1 MANTNFTETFAPF
14 EEFVSVE
21 EFTNRKEELKF
32 LWSLADKAT
41 RRTASSYCIIARK
54 GMGKTSL
61 MLEFYR
67 QLFTRQKKV
76 VPFYVS
82 FAEYKDK
89 PGRVQL
95 SLKQFI
101 SILFTNFA
109 FQYGAFTSGKFATP
123 PTIPPLAAARREF
136 FASLGDALLEKEF
149 LGHLQAL
156 ETNDIHN
163 AFHHAIDFAKTMTS
177 RRGETGIVL
186 IDEFQVLTEV
196 YDEGLEQFVDITAAF
211 QKAAEARWC
220 PMVVSGS
227 AVSLVV
233 ETVMGGLLARR
244 FGPYYLHPFDQ
255 QHSLEYAYKLSRK
268 EQIELTEQA
277 AAEIHR
283 LTGGNPYYISCF
295 FNSLGLKGKNLSTLE
310 KVEELYTFETTN
322 PAGKIRQFWDTHF
335 IQFADKINGDKI
347 GLLALHRLAIAKK
360 EVRIDEVA
368 AELGVAP
375 EQARRVLKNL
385 EAADL
390 IERQT
395 GPLYPIYHRIT
406 DPILAAYVEREYQM
420 VVAGQSLEAF
430 VQAQFQNLRQRAGRA
445 AQLLGEAA
453 ELYTRHLLLSF
464 ADQEVDAAAAFN
476 LELGALRLP
485 KFNKVEHRTGLVIE
499 GEMVEFDLLAEGEE
513 TWLVEVKYRKTPVKL
528 KEVEKFL
535 EKLSKMEGWSRLAG
549 PLSEGKRLWFFSRSG
564 FESEASAR
572 LRELNILHSD
582 ILGFNALCRAVQIGE
597 VPVG

>member
-1 MANTNFTETFAPF
+1 MTIESLDTTFAPF
-14 EEFVSVE
+14 EELLSPE
-21 EFTNRKEELKF
+21 EFTNRKEELEF

-41 RRTASSYCIIARK
+41 RRAASSYCIIARK
-54 GMGKTSL
+54 GMGKTAL

-67 QLFTRQKKV
+67 QLFTQQKKV
-76 VPFYVS
+76 VPFFVS

-101 SILFTNFA
+101 SILFVNFA
-109 FQYGAFTSGKFATP
+109 FQYGAFKSGKFSTP
-123 PTIPPLAAARREF
+123 PTLPQLTADRKEF
-136 FASLGDALLEKEF
+136 FASLDDALLEKEF

-177 RRGETGIVL
+177 RRGEAGMVM

-244 FGPYYLHPFDQ
+244 FGPYYLDPFAP
-255 QHSLEYAYKLSRK
+255 QHGLEYAYKLGRK
-268 EQIELTEQA
+268 QRVKLSEEA

-283 LTGGNPYYISCF
+283 LTGGNPYYIWCF
-295 FNSLGLKGKNLSTLE
+295 FNSLGLQDMDLSTRDKVQALYFFETIELKGK
-310 KVEELYTFETTN
+310 
-322 PAGKIRQFWDTHF
+322 IQQFWDTHF
-335 IQFADKINGDKI
+335 KAVADKINEDKV
-347 GLLALHRLAIAKK
+347 GLQALHHLAVAKQEARAEDIA
-360 EVRIDEVA
+360 A
-368 AELGVAP
+368 ALGVQP
-375 EQARRVLKNL
+375 EKALRALKNL

-395 GPLYPIYHRIT
+395 GSLFPVYDRIK
-406 DPILAAYVEREYQM
+406 DPILAAYVEREYQIGL
-420 VVAGQSLEAF
+420 VGQRLKTFIQAQLQSLRK
-430 VQAQFQNLRQRAGRA
+430 QTGTA
-445 AQLLGEAA
+445 ARILGEAA
-453 ELYTRHLLLSF
+453 ELKTRSVLSSF
-464 ADQEVDAAAAFN
+464 AGQEVDAAAVFN
-476 LELGALRLP
+476 LKAGPLRLP
-485 KFNKVEHRTGLVIE
+485 QFNKVEHRTGLVIK
-499 GEMVEFDLLAEGEE
+499 GEMIEFDLLAEGEE
-513 TWLVEVKYRKTPVKL
+513 TWLVEVRYRKTPVRAAD
-528 KEVEKFL
+528 VEKFL
-535 EKLSKMEGWSRLAG
+535 KKLSKTKGWARFTKL
-549 PLSEGKRLWFFSRSG
+549 PEGKRLWLFSRSG
-564 FESEASAR
+564 FDEKAAAR

-582 ILGFNALCRAVQIGE
+582 MTGFNALCRTLNIGE
-597 VPVG
+597 LPVLD